1 MYTHFLFFLLVA
13 GSGHRLGRGEPAWSL
28 PDKRPRGKHA
38 TAGSLYDISTLG
50 KTKNLQL
57 TIDDLQF
64 GNIAAPVGAVPLSAR
79 RIICERTVSPL
90 QCGKNARR
98 DATLGVSPH
107 PHSGALR
114 GWHAWVVPHGFH
126 PWLSSLR
133 EHPAIRRG
141 YIQRAYGAV
150 DYKYHLAFCQMIH
163 HLHCAAR
170 RLFLVP
176 QERPSLATGGTR
188 GHPRVRGNSRN
199 AAEWR
204 CGLTP
209 THAYQPR
216 PLPP

>member
-1 MYTHFLFFLLVA
+1 MIRNVYSFSFLSSCCRFRASSRQGGTGMV
-13 GSGHRLGRGEPAWSL
+13 PARQAAAWQ
-28 PDKRPRGKHA
+28 HA

-50 KTKNLQL
+50 KPKDLQF
-57 TIDDLQF
+57 TIYDLQF

-176 QERPSLATGGTR
+176 SGKRPTAPKGRAACGA
-188 GHPRVRGNSRN
+188 VRAIG
-199 AAEWR
+199 
-204 CGLTP
+204 
-209 THAYQPR
+209 QPQMW
-216 PLPP
+216 LPAGRTAVGRR

>member
-1 MYTHFLFFLLVA
+1 MRQRRMIRNVYSFSFLSSCCRFRASSRQGGTGMV
-13 GSGHRLGRGEPAWSL
+13 PARQAAAWQN
-28 PDKRPRGKHA
+28 A

-176 QERPSLATGGTR
+176 
-188 GHPRVRGNSRN
+188 
-199 AAEWR
+199 
-204 CGLTP
+204 
-209 THAYQPR
+209 
-216 PLPP
+216 